1 MKFCAS
7 EAMGEVLMAGPLTV
21 LNHYGTAD
29 LTERVDQALKQ
40 AGLDAGGL
48 TWSDLTPLDQFHVR
62 GLAATKEL
70 AEGLSLEPGVNRD

>member
-1 MKFCAS
+1 
-7 EAMGEVLMAGPLTV
+7 MAGPLTV

-48 TWSDLTPLDQFHVR
+48 TWSDLRHSISSTFVGSPPQKSWRRV
-62 GLAATKEL
+62 
-70 AEGLSLEPGVNRD
+70 